1 VYNDKYPDIDKNMSD
16 CQMGGRKGKG
26 CRNNIFIVNGII
38 HDVMSSQ
45 KKHPVL
51 LQIYDYCQMFDAI
64 NLEEAL
70 SDIYDAGLKDDN
82 LSIIYGANKNIN
94 MAVNTPNGLSERQDI
109 KNVVLQ
115 GDTWGSLLASVQ
127 VDSIGKECQEAG
139 YGFLYMDILPVS
151 ILGLVD
157 DMVGVTEAG
166 YQAQQI
172 NTFINVKTAEKSLQ
186 FGSTK
191 CKVMLIGKNKKNVL
205 NSDLVVDSWSVDYVD
220 NLNTGDYDLIETH
233 DGQVNMEKTDKH
245 KYLGFVISNTGD
257 NMANIK
263 SMKDKSIGII
273 RQIFNRLESLNLR
286 RYYFECAMV
295 FMNSMLRGSILY
307 AAETYHNLKE
317 NELRELERIEENF
330 MRKLLKT
337 SKGCPIVQLY
347 LTLGQI
353 PARFAIMRIR
363 LSFLHYILNEDEE
376 SMIFKILRLQ
386 LKNPTRGDWVS
397 ICVDNLKQLDISESF
412 QNIKIMKKNKFDKLL
427 KVRIDILALQYLTSR
442 QGKKGGE
449 MS

>member
-1 VYNDKYPDIDKNMSD
+1 
-16 CQMGGRKGKG
+16 
-26 CRNNIFIVNGII
+26 
-38 HDVMSSQ
+38 
-45 KKHPVL
+45 
-51 LQIYDYCQMFDAI
+51 
-64 NLEEAL
+64 
-70 SDIYDAGLKDDN
+70 
-82 LSIIYGANKNIN
+82 
-94 MAVNTPNGLSERQDI
+94 
-109 KNVVLQ
+109 
-115 GDTWGSLLASVQ
+115 
-127 VDSIGKECQEAG
+127 
-139 YGFLYMDILPVS
+139 
-151 ILGLVD
+151 
-157 DMVGVTEAG
+157 
-166 YQAQQI
+166 
-172 NTFINVKTAEKSLQ
+172 
-186 FGSTK
+186 
-191 CKVMLIGKNKKNVL
+191 MLIGKNKKNVL

-233 DGQVNMEKTDKH
+233 DGQVTMEKTDKH

-273 RQIFNRLESLNLR
+273 RQILNRLESLNLR

-376 SMIFKILRLQ
+376 SMILKILHLQ

-427 KVRIDILALQYLTSR
+427 KVRIDIIALQYLTSR

-449 MS
+449 MSYTEIEISEYLLPHTELNILEKRNMFAVKNRMSTIRENF